1 MVLNDLNGHKTS
13 RLNRKD
19 LFSKKLIELNI
30 SNEDV
35 NFLNWIFKEILKS
48 SSRWGQV
55 KRKHSLMFFYFYLR
69 EKNIYFQTFHIFH
82 LDGIITNLFL
92 FNVDFYCYLAFLS
105 LCLKFI

>member
-55 KRKHSLMFFYFYLR
+55 KK
-69 EKNIYFQTFHIFH
+69 KTFSDVF
-82 LDGIITNLFL
+82 LFL
-92 FNVDFYCYLAFLS
+92 FTRKEYLFSDFSHFS
-105 LCLKFI
+105 FGWHNN